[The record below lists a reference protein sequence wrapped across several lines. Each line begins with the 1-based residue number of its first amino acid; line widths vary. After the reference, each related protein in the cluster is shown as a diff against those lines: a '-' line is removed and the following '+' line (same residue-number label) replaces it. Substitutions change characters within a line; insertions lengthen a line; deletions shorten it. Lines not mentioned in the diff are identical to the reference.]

1 MNTQIANNSE
11 KHFNLRVEPKT
22 KVVKDDS
29 HLEKFAHQMF
39 SELNNNFSSTDRLE
53 VFNYFRAM
61 VKEKN
66 EDEIRELSFQIDK
79 QKFLSER
86 LINFIF

>member
-11 KHFNLRVEPKT
+11 KHFNLSAEPEKC
-22 KVVKDDS
+22 VVKDDS

-53 VFNYFRAM
+53 VFNFFRAM
-61 VKEKN
+61 VKERN
-66 EDEIRELSFQIDK
+66 EEEIRELSFHIDK
-79 QKFLSER
+79 QKSLSER
-86 LINFIF
+86 LSSFIF